1 MREHK
6 FRGYAKEIKLLCDVS
21 FVDFELKIVRLD
33 VGKLKDTEWCYQ
45 DEYNFDDIE
54 LLEYTGL
61 KDKRGVEIFVGD
73 IVRQK
78 YPHQDKAGDV
88 IQHKTIRFLDE
99 LGCFGAVYKDDFNWT
114 GMEEHKEFTIIGNI
128 YQNGDLL

>member
-1 MREHK
+1 MREIK

-61 KDKRGVEIFVGD
+61 KDKNGIAIFEGD
-73 IVRQK
+73 IVYNTSSERNHEVK
-78 YPHQDKAGDV
+78 YVD
-88 IQHKTIRFLDE
+88 
-99 LGCFGAVYKDDFNWT
+99 CYWT
-114 GMEEHKEFTIIGNI
+114 PFTTYYQRNCLEENQFEVIGNI
-128 YQNGDLL
+128 HEDPELLKD